1 MNTTALR
8 HGKSPCAKKKL
19 NKLFN
24 YLDNKIESNGLELQ
38 QCTFKLEVRK
48 NFQMV
53 HVHLIVVL
61 KQ

>member
-1 MNTTALR
+1 MEKALVQ
-8 HGKSPCAKKKL
+8 KKKKL

-24 YLDNKIESNGLELQ
+24 YLDNKIEGNGLELQ

-53 HVHLIVVL
+53 YVHLIVVL